1 MHTSIMNTPC
11 TSHESLLLLLHMIKS
26 GVGISTN
33 TTDPRGAGLEAA
45 QHAAEQAEGKPD
57 VLIVLSSVAMK
68 HPEVLAGIKEAFPD
82 VPMVG
87 CSTAGEITN
96 EGSSKESV
104 VAMALRS
111 DQMHFTIGKG
121 LAVKGNERAA
131 GRALAEDI
139 KSRAPQEVTS
149 MIIFSDVLG
158 ANGTEISRGVL
169 DVFGENFVMVG
180 GAAGD
185 DLNFK
190 DTHEYYDGE
199 VLSGY
204 TVGVGLSGNYKKA
217 FGAKHGWEPVGA
229 THTVT
234 KATGTV
240 VYEIDGKPAFETYRE
255 YLGEQA
261 DDIKKDILNR
271 LALTYPL
278 GMQAAGVEGYMI
290 RVPLVFNED
299 GSIVFGAEVI
309 EGTKVSIMLGTQE
322 KSIEAAID
330 VAKNVAAE
338 FATSAPKALFISDC
352 VARKKL
358 YGPDVSKEIHEV
370 TNIIGPTVPL
380 IGFYSYGQHAPV
392 YGVIGDINAC
402 DPNFYEESIVI
413 FAIGE

>member
-1 MHTSIMNTPC
+1 
-11 TSHESLLLLLHMIKS
+11 MIKS

-33 TTDPRGAGLEAA
+33 TNNPHAAGLEAA
-45 QHAAEQAEGKPD
+45 KAAAEQAGGTPD
-57 VLIVLSSVAMK
+57 VFIVLSSIAMK
-68 HPEVLAGIKEAFPD
+68 HPEVLSGITEAYPD

-87 CSTAGEITN
+87 CSTAGEITK

-111 DQMHFTIGKG
+111 DQMQFTVGMGKP
-121 LAVKGNERAA
+121 VKGNERAA
-131 GRALAEDI
+131 GHALAQDI
-139 KSRAPQEVTS
+139 KSRAPGEVTS

-169 DVFGENFVMVG
+169 EVFGEDFVMVG

-190 DTHEYYDGE
+190 DTHEYYNGQ
-199 VLSGY
+199 VYSGY
-204 TVGVGLSGNYKKA
+204 TVGVGLSGDYKKA

-229 THTVT
+229 AHTVT
-234 KATGTV
+234 KASGTTV
-240 VYEIDGKPAFETYRE
+240 TEVDGKPPYELYKE
-255 YLGEQA
+255 YFGDKVDE
-261 DDIKKDILNR
+261 IKSGILNR
-271 LALTYPL
+271 MALTYPL
-278 GMQAAGVEGYMI
+278 GMQVEGTEGYMI
-290 RVPLVFNED
+290 RVPLVFNDD

-309 EGTKVSIMLGTQE
+309 EGSKVSIMMGTQE

-338 FATSAPKALFISDC
+338 FGETKPAALFISDC
-352 VARKKL
+352 IARKKL
-358 YGPDVSKEIHEV
+358 YGPDVSKEIDEV
-370 TNIIGPTVPL
+370 TSIIGPDVPL

-392 YGVIGDINAC
+392 YGVVGDINAC
-402 DPNFYEESIVI
+402 DPNFYEESIVL